1 MEANST
7 GQLPLIE
14 NKLFV
19 SQASLEKASKKL
31 YSEELSKKYLALLT
45 DANKLKL
52 QILDTIALAQ
62 NTEVEKAPV
71 TDD

>member
-1 MEANST
+1 MKANSID
-7 GQLPLIE
+7 QLQLLSPD
-14 NKLFV
+14 
-19 SQASLEKASKKL
+19 QASLEKASKKL